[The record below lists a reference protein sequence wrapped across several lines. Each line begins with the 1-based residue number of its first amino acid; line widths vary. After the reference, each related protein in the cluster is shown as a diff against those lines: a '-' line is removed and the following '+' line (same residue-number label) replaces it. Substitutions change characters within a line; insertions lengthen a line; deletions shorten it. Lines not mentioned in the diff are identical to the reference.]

1 MLKLKFISILII
13 WANSIFAYASGVQGF
28 NEICQIYTEAQN
40 SSMKKVQ
47 LSNYIFENIK
57 NRVNNKDALD
67 AHDVVF
73 LADPKERYSLFKQSA
88 VVSLKKNWDCPAMKK
103 LMY

>member
-1 MLKLKFISILII
+1 MLKRKFITIIFIWTYSIV
-13 WANSIFAYASGVQGF
+13 AFASDHGF
-28 NEICQIYTEAQN
+28 DEICRIYTEAQN
-40 SSMKKVQ
+40 SSMQKEQ
-47 LSNYIFENIK
+47 LSRYIFDNVK
-57 NRVNNKDALD
+57 KRVNNKDALD

-88 VVSLKKNWDCPAMKK
+88 ELSLKRSWDCPAVKA

>member
-1 MLKLKFISILII
+1 MLKHQFITIIFIWTCSIV
-13 WANSIFAYASGVQGF
+13 AFASDQGF
-28 NEICQIYTEAQN
+28 DEICRIYTEAQN
-40 SSMKKVQ
+40 SSMQKEQ
-47 LSNYIFENIK
+47 LSSYIFDNVK
-57 NRVNNKDALD
+57 KRVNNKDALD

-88 VVSLKKNWDCPAMKK
+88 ELSLKRSWDCPAVKA